1 MQKKLWSDN
10 KICGHTLP
18 IVTSPSGSR
27 AEMLTGP
34 FSEIPPLVHCRWFP
48 PIRSWDT
55 RNSEARA
62 RSGGRHSQHC
72 CQRLL
77 LLLLLY
83 VVELCFCCCLFIS
96 IYGQCFPLA
105 LWKCGETANCIVAGS
120 VSKGKVRHREDGRG
134 INHIMSATSS
144 SLIGEKTWIQNL
156 LSVMSTWNWLE
167 TKHEKIFFLV
177 RDCLTL
183 RTCSFSVEKSRDGS
197 GVKLLDLTVVTGG

>member
-1 MQKKLWSDN
+1 MWTYFL
-10 KICGHTLP
+10 IF
-18 IVTSPSGSR
+18 TSPSGSR

-55 RNSEARA
+55 RTREAKA
-62 RSGGRHSQHC
+62 RSRGIQHNQHC
-72 CQRLL
+72 SQRLL

-96 IYGQCFPLA
+96 FYGQCFPLA
-105 LWKCGETANCIVAGS
+105 LWECGENANCIVAGS
-120 VSKGKVRHREDGRG
+120 VSKGKVRYREDGRG

-156 LSVMSTWNWLE
+156 FVMSTWNWLGK
-167 TKHEKIFFLV
+167 KHEEKYFF
-177 RDCLTL
+177 
-183 RTCSFSVEKSRDGS
+183 S
-197 GVKLLDLTVVTGG
+197 